1 MNLLY
6 HMIRYMVCW
15 LVCSLLTFD
24 TTIVFGALTVSPAA
38 LIGATTGSG
47 LTASHFVR

>member
-6 HMIRYMVCW
+6 HMIRYMVC
-15 LVCSLLTFD
+15 LVCTLLTFD